1 MQENKNIKVLVL
13 MGGVSTER
21 EVSLRSGE
29 AVYNA
34 LLGAGYNAVKL
45 DVTRDNIDKIKE
57 INPDVAF
64 IALHGKGG
72 EDGSIQGFLEWL
84 KIPYT
89 GPGIASSSICMN
101 KILTKKLML
110 QNGIRTPK
118 FLEFTTDSNFCC
130 EDAERKIA
138 KELGLPVVLKAS
150 CQGSSIGVEII
161 KEKEKLR
168 NAINS
173 LVTYGDSILAEEF
186 IDGTEVTVPVL
197 GNENPETLPIIEILS
212 ENEFYDYESKYTSGM
227 SHHLIPA
234 RISDKVKKLTEE
246 AALMAYRAA
255 ECKGLSRIDF
265 IIDKNDEP
273 YFIEIN
279 TSPGMTDVSLFPESA
294 KSAGIDFPQLVD
306 KIVKF
311 AIQPDNICGKD

>member
-1 MQENKNIKVLVL
+1 MKENKNIKVLVL

-21 EVSLRSGE
+21 EVSLKSGE
-29 AVYNA
+29 GVYNA
-34 LLGAGYNAVKL
+34 LLVAGYNAVKL

-72 EDGSIQGFLEWL
+72 EDGSIQGLLEWL

-110 QNGIRTPK
+110 QNEIKTPK
-118 FLEFTTDSNFCC
+118 FLEFNADNSFCYD
-130 EDAERKIA
+130 DAEMLIE
-138 KELGLPVVLKAS
+138 KELGFPVVLKAS
-150 CQGSSIGVEII
+150 CQGSSIGVEIVKG
-161 KEKEKLR
+161 KEQLKSV
-168 NAINS
+168 INS
-173 LVTYGDSILAEEF
+173 LITYGDSILAEEF
-186 IDGTEVTVPVL
+186 IEGTEVTVPVL
-197 GNENPETLPIIEILS
+197 GNENPEVLPIIEILS

-234 RISDKVKKLTEE
+234 RIADKVKKLTEN
-246 AALMAYRAA
+246 AALKAYRSA

-265 IIDKNDEP
+265 IIDKNEVP

-294 KSAGIDFPQLVD
+294 KSIGIDFPQLVD
-306 KIVKF
+306 KIVKLSLM
-311 AIQPDNICGKD
+311 N